1 MQTVKTMQQEN
12 PAAMLTH
19 RIDGKQAWV
28 KSSLQESDWLF
39 RLDDRCVRELAAAV
53 EDMRAHPLPLLLLTP
68 DMFELSACRALAV
81 RVRSAL
87 KEGVSFAVVDR
98 IPLDG
103 ITPDEAKTLYW
114 LFSSM
119 IARPVAQKLDG
130 TMIYDVHDT
139 GMQALPG
146 SGVRPDKTN
155 VDLTFHNDNAYN
167 QTMPEIVGLFCL
179 RQAQS
184 GGLSRAISFQTAH
197 NCLLADYRD
206 LLPRFYQPFPFDRQ
220 KEHFPGEHPIFS
232 APMFEY
238 DGRLRARLAPYQVR
252 NAFAMRGEPVDTLTA
267 AATAALD
274 EVFSRPELIAEHYM
288 QPGQIQ
294 YVNNREIGHSRTA
307 FTDHAEPELR
317 RYLVRLWLRDAGHR
331 GYRG

>member
-1 MQTVKTMQQEN
+1 MQQEN

-19 RIDGKQAWV
+19 RIDGNQAWTRD
-28 KSSLQESDWLF
+28 SLQRRDWF
-39 RLDDRCVRELAAAV
+39 FTLDDACRRELSAV
-53 EDMRAHPLPLLLLTP
+53 VDDLRANPLPLLLLTP
-68 DMFELSACRALAV
+68 DMFELPACRALAAS
-81 RVRSAL
+81 VRSAL

-98 IPLDG
+98 IPLEG
-103 ITPDEAKTLYW
+103 ITLEEAKVLYW

-130 TMIYDVHDT
+130 TMVYDVHDT

-167 QTMPEIVGLFCL
+167 KTMPEIVGLFCL
-179 RQAQS
+179 RQAQA

-197 NCLLADYRD
+197 NCLLADYPD

-220 KEHFPGEHPIFS
+220 KEHFAGENPIFS
-232 APMFEY
+232 APLFEY
-238 DGRLRARLAPYQVR
+238 DGRLRARLAPYQVK
-252 NAFAMRGEPVDTLTA
+252 NAFAMRGEPLDAETA

-274 EVFSRPELIAEHYM
+274 EMFSRPELIAEHYM

-307 FTDHAEPELR
+307 FTDYPAPELR
-317 RYLVRLWLRDAGHR
+317 RYLVRLWLRDSGHR

>member
-1 MQTVKTMQQEN
+1 MRREN

-19 RIDGKQAWV
+19 RSDGKQAWV
-28 KSSLQESDWLF
+28 KANLQEHDWLYT
-39 RLDDRCVRELAAAV
+39 LDDECRRELSLV
-53 EDMRAHPLPLLLLTP
+53 IEDLRASPLPLLLLTP
-68 DMFELSACRALAV
+68 DMFELAACRALAAGV
-81 RVRSAL
+81 RGAL

-103 ITPDEAKTLYW
+103 ITLEEAQALYW
-114 LFSSM
+114 LFSLM

-130 TMIYDVHDT
+130 TMVYDVHDT

-167 QTMPEIVGLFCL
+167 RTMPEIVGLFCL
-179 RQAQS
+179 RQAQA

-197 NCLLADYRD
+197 NCLLSDYPD
-206 LLPRFYQPFPFDRQ
+206 LLPRFYQPFHFDRQ
-220 KEHFPGEHPIFS
+220 KEHFPNEDPIFS

-238 DGRLRARLAPYQVR
+238 DGRLRARLAPYQVK
-252 NAFAMRGEPVDTLTA
+252 NGYAMMGEAIDASTA
-267 AATAALD
+267 AAIAALD
-274 EVFSRPELIAEHYM
+274 EIFARDELIAEHYL

-307 FTDHAEPELR
+307 FIDHAAPETR

>member
-1 MQTVKTMQQEN
+1 MRQEN

-28 KSSLQESDWLF
+28 KANLQEHDWLYTLEGEC
-39 RLDDRCVRELAAAV
+39 RRELSLV
-53 EDMRAHPLPLLLLTP
+53 IEDLRANPLPLLLLTP
-68 DMFELSACRALAV
+68 DMFELAACRPLAA
-81 RVRSAL
+81 RVRGAL
-87 KEGVSFAVVDR
+87 KDGVSFAVVDR
-98 IPLDG
+98 MPLDG
-103 ITPDEAKTLYW
+103 ITLEEAKALYW
-114 LFSSM
+114 LFSLM

-130 TMIYDVHDT
+130 TMVYDVHDT

-167 QTMPEIVGLFCL
+167 KTMPEIVGLFCL
-179 RQAQS
+179 RQAQA

-197 NCLLADYRD
+197 NCLLSDYPD
-206 LLPRFYQPFPFDRQ
+206 LLPRFYQPFRFDRQ
-220 KEHFPGEHPIFS
+220 KEHFAGEDPIFS

-238 DGRLRARLAPYQVR
+238 DGRLRARLAPYQVK
-252 NAFAMRGEPVDTLTA
+252 NGYAMMGEAIDASTA
-267 AATAALD
+267 AAIAALD
-274 EVFSRPELIAEHYM
+274 EIFARDELIAEHYL

-307 FTDHAEPELR
+307 FIDHAAPQTR

>member
-1 MQTVKTMQQEN
+1 
-12 PAAMLTH
+12 MLTH
-19 RIDGKQAWV
+19 RIDGQQAWV
-28 KSSLQESDWLF
+28 KATLRESDWLF
-39 RLDDRCVRELAAAV
+39 KFDDGCIRELTAAV
-53 EDMRAHPLPLLLLTP
+53 EDMRAYPLPMLLQTP
-68 DMFELSACRALAV
+68 DMFDLTACRALAE
-81 RVRSAL
+81 RVRAAL
-87 KEGVSFAVVDR
+87 KEGVSLAMVDR
-98 IPLDG
+98 LPLEG
-103 ITPDEAKTLYW
+103 VTTDEAKALYW

-139 GMQALPG
+139 GLQALPG

-179 RQAQS
+179 RQAQA

-197 NCLLADYRD
+197 NCLLADYPE
-206 LLPRFYQPFPFDRQ
+206 LLPRFYRPFPFDRQ
-220 KEHFPGEHPIFS
+220 KEHFPGEQPIFS

-238 DGRLRARLAPYQVR
+238 DGRLRARLAPYQVK
-252 NAFAMRGEPVDTLTA
+252 NAFAMRGEPVDELTA

-274 EVFSRPELIAEHYM
+274 EIFSRAELIAEYHM

-331 GYRG
+331 SYRG

>member
-1 MQTVKTMQQEN
+1 MRQEN
-12 PAAMLTH
+12 PVAMLTH

-28 KSSLQESDWLF
+28 RDTLRQSDWLF
-39 RLDDRCVRELAAAV
+39 TLDDACRRELSVVV
-53 EDMRAHPLPLLLLTP
+53 EDVRANALPLLLLTP
-68 DMFELSACRALAV
+68 DMFELAACRKLAGEA
-81 RVRSAL
+81 RSAL
-87 KEGVSFAVVDR
+87 NEGASFAVVDR
-98 IPLDG
+98 IPLEV
-103 ITPDEAKTLYW
+103 ITQDEAKILYW
-114 LFSSM
+114 LFSTM

-130 TMIYDVHDT
+130 TMVYDVHDT

-179 RQAQS
+179 RQAQT

-197 NCLLADYRD
+197 NCLLADYPD

-220 KEHFPGEHPIFS
+220 KEHFAGEEPIFS
-232 APMFEY
+232 APLFEY
-238 DGRLRARLAPYQVR
+238 DGRLRARLAPYQVK
-252 NAFAMRGEPVDTLTA
+252 NAFAMRGEPVDAETA
-267 AATAALD
+267 AATTALD
-274 EVFSRPELIAEHYM
+274 EIFSRSELIAEHYM

-294 YVNNREIGHSRTA
+294 YVNNRAIGHSRTG
-307 FTDHAEPELR
+307 FVDHVNPDLR
-317 RYLVRLWLRDAGHR
+317 RYLVRLWLRDAGRR

>member
-1 MQTVKTMQQEN
+1 MQQEN

-19 RIDGKQAWV
+19 RIDSKQAWV
-28 KSSLQESDWLF
+28 KTTLAASDWLF
-39 RLDDRCVRELAAAV
+39 TLDAACWRELEIAI
-53 EDMRAHPLPLLLLTP
+53 EDLRANPLPLLLLTP
-68 DMFELSACRALAV
+68 DMFELPACSALAA
-81 RVRSAL
+81 RVRAATR
-87 KEGVSFAVVDR
+87 EGVSFAVIDR

-103 ITPDEAKTLYW
+103 LTEYEAKVLYW

-130 TMIYDVHDT
+130 TMVYDVHDT

-167 QTMPEIVGLFCL
+167 RTMPEIVGLFCL
-179 RQAQS
+179 RQAQA

-197 NCLLADYRD
+197 NCLLADYPD

-220 KEHFPGEHPIFS
+220 KEHFPGEDPIFS
-232 APMFEY
+232 APLFEY
-238 DGRLRARLAPYQVR
+238 DGRLRARLAPYQVK
-252 NAFAMRGEPVDTLTA
+252 NAFAMRGEPVDTQTA
-267 AATAALD
+267 EATAALD
-274 EVFSRPELIAEHYM
+274 EIFSRDELIAEHYM

-307 FTDHAEPELR
+307 FTDHAAPELR
-317 RYLVRLWLRDAGHR
+317 RYLVRMWLRDAGHR

>member
-1 MQTVKTMQQEN
+1 MRQEN

-28 KSSLQESDWLF
+28 NANLQEHDWLYT
-39 RLDDRCVRELAAAV
+39 LDDECRRELSLV
-53 EDMRAHPLPLLLLTP
+53 IEDLRANPLPLLLLTP
-68 DMFELSACRALAV
+68 DMFELAACRALAT
-81 RVRSAL
+81 RVRGAL
-87 KEGVSFAVVDR
+87 KEGVSFAVVNR
-98 IPLDG
+98 MPLDG
-103 ITPDEAKTLYW
+103 IMLEEAKALYW
-114 LFSSM
+114 LFSMM

-130 TMIYDVHDT
+130 TMVYDVHDT

-167 QTMPEIVGLFCL
+167 KTMPEIVGLFCL
-179 RQAQS
+179 RQAQA

-197 NCLLADYRD
+197 NCLLSDYPD
-206 LLPRFYQPFPFDRQ
+206 LLPRFYQPFRFDRQ
-220 KEHFPGEHPIFS
+220 KEHFPGEDPIFS

-238 DGRLRARLAPYQVR
+238 DGRLRARLAPYQVK
-252 NAFAMRGEPVDTLTA
+252 NGYTMMGEVIDASTA
-267 AATAALD
+267 AAIAALD
-274 EVFSRPELIAEHYM
+274 EIFARDELIAEHYL

-307 FTDHAEPELR
+307 FIDHAAPEMR

>member
-1 MQTVKTMQQEN
+1 MQQEI

-28 KSSLQESDWLF
+28 RDNLRPHDWF
-39 RLDDRCVRELAAAV
+39 FELDDACQRELSAV
-53 EDMRAHPLPLLLLTP
+53 IEDRRANPLPLLLLTP
-68 DMFELSACRALAV
+68 DLFELRACRMLAASV
-81 RVRSAL
+81 RAAL

-98 IPLDG
+98 IPLEG
-103 ITPDEAKTLYW
+103 ITPEEAKVLYW
-114 LFSSM
+114 LFSTM

-130 TMIYDVHDT
+130 TMVYDVHDT

-167 QTMPEIVGLFCL
+167 KTMPEIVGLFCL
-179 RQAQS
+179 RQAQA

-197 NCLLADYRD
+197 NCLLADYPE

-220 KEHFPGEHPIFS
+220 KEHFPGENPIFS

-238 DGRLRARLAPYQVR
+238 DGRLRARLAPYQVK
-252 NAFAMRGEPVDTLTA
+252 NAFAMRGEPVDAATA

-274 EVFSRPELIAEHYM
+274 EIFSRSELIAEYYM
-288 QPGQIQ
+288 QPGQVH

-307 FTDHAEPELR
+307 FTDHPAPELR
-317 RYLVRLWLRDAGHR
+317 RYLVRLWLRDSGHQ
-331 GYRG
+331 GYCG

>member
-1 MQTVKTMQQEN
+1 MMQQEN

-28 KSSLQESDWLF
+28 KASLRQSDWF
-39 RLDDRCVRELAAAV
+39 YTLDGTCRRELAAVV
-53 EDMRAHPLPLLLLTP
+53 EDLRANPLPLLLLTP
-68 DMFELSACRALAV
+68 DMFELAACRALAA

-87 KEGVSFAVVDR
+87 KEGVSFAVVDK

-103 ITPDEAKTLYW
+103 ITPDEAKALYW

-179 RQAQS
+179 RQAQA

-197 NCLLADYRD
+197 NCLLADYPD

-220 KEHFPGEHPIFS
+220 KEHFPGENPIFS

-238 DGRLRARLAPYQVR
+238 DGRLRARLAPYQVK
-252 NAFAMRGEPVDTLTA
+252 NAFAMRGEPVDAQTA

-274 EVFSRPELIAEHYM
+274 EIFSRAGLIAEHYM

>member
-1 MQTVKTMQQEN
+1 
-12 PAAMLTH
+12 MLTR

-28 KSSLQESDWLF
+28 KASLHEGDWLF
-39 RLDDRCVRELAAAV
+39 TLDDACVRELRAV
-53 EDMRAHPLPLLLLTP
+53 VDDLRANPLPLLLLSSG
-68 DMFELSACRALAV
+68 MFELVACGELAV

-98 IPLDG
+98 MPLDG
-103 ITPDEAKTLYW
+103 ITPAEAKALYW

-130 TMIYDVHDT
+130 TMVYDVHDT
-139 GMQALPG
+139 GLQALPG

-155 VDLTFHNDNAYN
+155 VELTFHNDNAYN
-167 QTMPEIVGLFCL
+167 RTMPEIVGLFCL
-179 RQAQS
+179 RQAQA

-197 NCLLADYRD
+197 NCLLADYPG
-206 LLPRFYQPFPFDRQ
+206 LLPRFYRPFPFDRQ
-220 KEHFPGEHPIFS
+220 KEHLPGEDPLFS

-238 DGRLRARLAPYQVR
+238 DGRLRARLAPYQVK
-252 NAFAMRGEPVDTLTA
+252 NAFAMRGEPLDTETA
-267 AATAALD
+267 TATAALD
-274 EVFSRPELIAEHYM
+274 EIFSRPELSADYCM

-294 YVNNREIGHSRTA
+294 YVNNHEIGHSRTA

-331 GYRG
+331 SYRG